1 MAATVARGPRIGV
14 LTEEQEGKGR
24 IDAERLVLDR
34 LCDEVPSVYQTLDT
48 RGPHLPNAR
57 VVVAVEPCR
66 ALRLGG

>member
-1 MAATVARGPRIGV
+1 M
-14 LTEEQEGKGR
+14 LTEEQEGEGGV
-24 IDAERLVLDR
+24 DAERLVLDR

-48 RGPHLPNAR
+48 RRPDLANAR